1 MQTRTFPALWTSI
14 YHVHAVVQ
22 HGPWM
27 PSSFAV
33 VFCRGVGFSLGT
45 GPGFFFFS
53 LASLALTTILL
64 LAKLPDFFG
73 LPALE
78 RRQSS
83 KRVELP

>member
-1 MQTRTFPALWTSI
+1 MQTRTFPALQTSI

-22 HGPWM
+22 HGLRM

-33 VFCRGVGFSLGT
+33 VFCRGVGFGLGT
-45 GPGFFFFS
+45 GPGFLF
-53 LASLALTTILL
+53 LVLLALTTILT

-78 RRQSS
+78 RRQQS